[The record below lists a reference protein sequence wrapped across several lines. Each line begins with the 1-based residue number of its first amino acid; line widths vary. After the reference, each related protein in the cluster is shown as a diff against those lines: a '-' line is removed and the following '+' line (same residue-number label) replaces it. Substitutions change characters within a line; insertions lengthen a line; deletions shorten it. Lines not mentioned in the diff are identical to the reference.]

1 MPNER
6 PLCQMKRIVLAF
18 ALLVVMASSNTAMA
32 EWYKGGTLHRASASQ
47 WNAAAP
53 KDRLATAGD
62 WSAAILGED
71 RVRRM
76 GLSGLKVVA
85 QSLADC
91 VSEAVADGPN
101 NLAVSEVAAM
111 CLILMGVRN

>member
-1 MPNER
+1 
-6 PLCQMKRIVLAF
+6 
-18 ALLVVMASSNTAMA
+18 
-32 EWYKGGTLHRASASQ
+32 
-47 WNAAAP
+47 
-53 KDRLATAGD
+53 
-62 WSAAILGED
+62 
-71 RVRRM
+71 M